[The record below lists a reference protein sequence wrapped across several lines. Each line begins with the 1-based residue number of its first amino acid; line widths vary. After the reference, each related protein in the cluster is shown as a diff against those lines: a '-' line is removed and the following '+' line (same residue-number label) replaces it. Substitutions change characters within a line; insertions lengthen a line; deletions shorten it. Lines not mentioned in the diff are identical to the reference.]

1 MVFPWISCYRP
12 GAPLCRFLG
21 LHLGGPHTAPGALHP
36 QRLRHAADAGGAAS
50 RAAGA
55 GAQRAVDGDAAAPG
69 MKRDMDSDEIPKK
82 TEVSVGKSLDHQK
95 VMGKFFINE
104 GFIGKIMRKS

>member
-1 MVFPWISCYRP
+1 
-12 GAPLCRFLG
+12 
-21 LHLGGPHTAPGALHP
+21 
-36 QRLRHAADAGGAAS
+36 
-50 RAAGA
+50 
-55 GAQRAVDGDAAAPG
+55 
-69 MKRDMDSDEIPKK
+69 MKSLKK